1 MHFPLA
7 SLSGRIRLA
16 AAIFCLVTWAVG
28 TVRPAQAQTTYNA
41 YEGWQLYTF
50 IQEANQTPG
59 FNGTINL
66 EGGGPFTV
74 YSQMFVGLSGSNT
87 QGRNLVINGNG
98 ATIDMSQANGGA
110 ADRAFFI
117 ASGNVTI
124 NNLTIANGRAVGG
137 VGGPGAGGGAGLGAG
152 IFVANSAAIPGIPT
166 AATNVTLN
174 NVWLTN
180 NAAIGGAGAAAHNAY
195 DNSMPWSGGGGMGG
209 NGGAG
214 YSGDLLY
221 TSGGGGLAF
230 ATAGGAGSPDGN
242 PGANGPTAFLTSL
255 GGGTGGWGGASGG
268 SYGGGGG
275 GGNDGAFERG
285 GGGGGGVGGGNAD
298 GGIGGNG
305 GFGGG
310 GGGAGDAYESNTG
323 GNGGF
328 GGGGGSGGGPGSG
341 GFGGG
346 GGSAQGRTHTGVAP
360 GGFAAGQSYS
370 GEPSAGGQQVFP
382 AGLGGGGAGLGGGI
396 FVMNGASLTV
406 SGGGFSGNSV
416 TGGAGATFFSASA
429 ASGSGYGTDLFLGG
443 TVAFNVASG
452 STMVVTNLGGA
463 GNTADPNVAGKT
475 SDPNANGGLTLGGGG
490 TLALSGTANFYSGAT
505 TVNNGT
511 LLLSATATEQ
521 GTSLVTVGQNS
532 GDNATL
538 ALGSSSFLALG
549 GWNFNTPTA
558 STDQPVMIAEQ
569 AGSTGTIVIGA
580 GPGTNGAFIG
590 ARVFTGGSG
599 TASVVFTQQY
609 AAEPG
614 TTPLYPVYT
623 SLTGSL
629 GIVQAGLGT
638 TQLQPLYGPNTFT
651 GPVTV
656 TSGTLATTGTAAAL
670 AGTTLLNVLPGAALS
685 LGQSEGL
692 NNDAQLVLSGGVL
705 QTGTSLTETL
715 GLLAVTGTGTSSI
728 DFLGNAATLSF
739 VSLALEPTSLLSIW
753 NYSGTD
759 DYLNITTG
767 TAFGD
772 LANVSFYSDSG
783 STFLG
788 YGGFESTRLVPVAVP
803 EPSTWAL
810 ALAGLACGCW
820 MLRRQKPAGGPRL
833 SSHS

>member
-1 MHFPLA
+1 MHFPMVC
-7 SLSGRIRLA
+7 LSGRVRLA
-16 AAIFCLVTWAVG
+16 AAMCCLVAVAA
-28 TVRPAQAQTTYNA
+28 TARSSPAQTTFTA
-41 YEGWQLYTF
+41 YQGWELYEF
-50 IQEANQTPG
+50 VQEANQTPG

-66 EGGGPFTV
+66 AGGGPFIV

-87 QGRNLVINGNG
+87 QGLNLVINGNG

-124 NNLTIANGRAVGG
+124 SNLTIANGQAVGG
-137 VGGPGAGGGAGLGAG
+137 AGGPGAGGGAGLGG
-152 IFVANSAAIPGIPT
+152 GLFVATSTAIPGIT
-166 AATNVTLN
+166 NAATNVTLN
-174 NVWLTN
+174 NVWFTN
-180 NAAIGGAGAAAHNAY
+180 NAATGGAGAAAHNSY

-214 YSGDLLY
+214 YTGDLLY
-221 TSGGGGLAF
+221 TSGGGGGGLAF
-230 ATAGGAGSPDGN
+230 ATAGGDGSPDGN
-242 PGANGPTAFLTSL
+242 PGANGPSAFLTSL

-275 GGNDGAFERG
+275 GGDDGAFERG

-298 GGIGGNG
+298 GG
-305 GFGGG
+305 
-310 GGGAGDAYESNTG
+310 SG

-328 GGGGGSGGGPGSG
+328 GGGGGSGGSPGSG

-346 GGSAQGRTHTGVAP
+346 GGSAEGKTHAGVAP

-382 AGLGGGGAGLGGGI
+382 TGLGGGGAGLGGAI

-406 SGGGFSGNSV
+406 SGGGFTGNSV
-416 TGGAGATFFSASA
+416 TGGAGATFFGASA

-490 TLALSGTANFYSGAT
+490 TLAISGTSNFYTGAT
-505 TVNNGT
+505 TVNSGT
-511 LLLSATATEQ
+511 LLLSAGATEQ
-521 GTSLVTVGQNS
+521 GTSVVTVGQNS
-532 GDNATL
+532 GDNA
-538 ALGSSSFLALG
+538 ALVLGGSSFLTLG
-549 GWNFNTPTA
+549 GWNFTTPSA
-558 STDQPVMIAEQ
+558 STDQPVMIAAS
-569 AGSTGTIVIGA
+569 AGSKGTVVIGT
-580 GPGTNGAFIG
+580 GPGSNGAFIA
-590 ARVFTGGSG
+590 ARTFTGGSG
-599 TASVVFTQQY
+599 TASVMFTQQY
-609 AAEPG
+609 AAEAG
-614 TTPLYPVYT
+614 TNPVYPFYT

-629 GIVQAGLGT
+629 GVVQAGLGT
-638 TQLQPLYGPNTFT
+638 TLLQPSYGPNTFT

-656 TSGTLATTGTAAAL
+656 TSGTLATSGTAAAL

-685 LGQSEGL
+685 LGQTEGL

-715 GLLAVTGTGTSSI
+715 GLLAVTGTSTSAI
-728 DFLGNAATLSF
+728 NFLGNAATLNF
-739 VSLALEPTSLLSIW
+739 VSLALEPASLLSIW
-753 NYSGTD
+753 NYSGTN

-772 LANVSFYSDSG
+772 LANVRFYSDSG
-783 STFLG
+783 STLLG
-788 YGGFESTRLVPVAVP
+788 YGGFEGTRLVPVPVP
-803 EPSTWAL
+803 EPATIGL
-810 ALAGLACGCW
+810 ALAGLACGGYV
-820 MLRRQKPAGGPRL
+820 MRRRRKRD
-833 SSHS
+833 

>member
-1 MHFPLA
+1 MHFLLA
-7 SLSGRIRLA
+7 CLSGRIRLVSA
-16 AAIFCLVTWAVG
+16 MCCLVVLAVG
-28 TVRPAQAQTTYNA
+28 TARPAHAQTTFTA
-41 YEGWQLYTF
+41 FQGWELYAF

-66 EGGGPFTV
+66 AGGGPFIV

-87 QGRNLVINGNG
+87 QGLNLVINGNG

-137 VGGPGAGGGAGLGAG
+137 AGGPGAGGGAGLGAG

-174 NVWLTN
+174 DVWFTN
-180 NAAIGGAGAAAHNAY
+180 NAATGGAGAAAHNSY

-209 NGGAG
+209 NGGLG

-221 TSGGGGLAF
+221 TSGGGGGGLAF
-230 ATAGGAGSPDGN
+230 ATAGGNGSPDGN
-242 PGANGPTAFLTSL
+242 PGANGPIAFLTSL
-255 GGGTGGWGGASGG
+255 GGGTGGWGGAGG
-268 SYGGGGG
+268 GLYGGGGG

-298 GGIGGNG
+298 GGNGGTG

-310 GGGAGDAYESNTG
+310 GGGAGDAYETDTG

-328 GGGGGSGGGPGSG
+328 GGGGGSGGAPGSG

-346 GGSAQGRTHTGVAP
+346 GGSAEGKTHAGVAP

-370 GEPSAGGQQVFP
+370 GEPGDGQQVFP
-382 AGLGGGGAGLGGGI
+382 AGLGGGGAGLGGAI
-396 FVMNGASLTV
+396 FVMNGASVTV

-416 TGGAGATFFSASA
+416 MGGTGATFLGASA

-505 TVNNGT
+505 TVNSGT
-511 LLLSATATEQ
+511 LLLSPGATEQ

-532 GDNATL
+532 GDSA
-538 ALGSSSFLALG
+538 ALVLGGSSFLSLG
-549 GWNFNTPTA
+549 GWNVTTPSA
-558 STDQPVMIAEQ
+558 STDQPVMIAQ
-569 AGSTGTIVIGA
+569 NAGSTGTVVIGT
-580 GPGTNGAFIG
+580 GPGSNGAFIA
-590 ARVFTGGSG
+590 ARTFTGGSG

-614 TTPLYPVYT
+614 TNPVYPFYT

-629 GIVQAGLGT
+629 GVQQQGLGT
-638 TQLQPLYGPNTFT
+638 TLLQPRYGPNTFT
-651 GPVTV
+651 GPVNV
-656 TSGTLATTGTAAAL
+656 NSGTLATTGTAAAL
-670 AGTTLLNVLPGAALS
+670 AGTTLVNLLPGAALS
-685 LGQSEGL
+685 LGQTEGL
-692 NNDAQLVLSGGVL
+692 NNDAQLVLAGGVL

-715 GLLAVTGTGTSSI
+715 GVLAVTGTGTSLI
-728 DFLGNAATLSF
+728 DFLGNASTLNF
-739 VSLALEPTSLLSIW
+739 VSLVLEPTTALSIW
-753 NYSGTD
+753 NYSGSND
-759 DYLNITTG
+759 VLNVTTG

-772 LANVSFYSDSG
+772 LANVRFYSDSG

-803 EPSTWAL
+803 EPATLALLATAL
-810 ALAGLACGCW
+810 ATGGCGL
-820 MLRRQKPAGGPRL
+820 LRRRRRVRG
-833 SSHS
+833 